1 MPHNLDF
8 SANNCNESE
17 AFFSN
22 CIILSYLT
30 RIKEFLRPF
39 SSERLNGSG
48 VSGGGK
54 GTLVS
59 FITVLMNTEMKGTL
73 SGEEQTAAEKRPP
86 SINGRHIFNKYG
98 RCIKSWNVTP
108 IKNGLVLIYRE
119 KYSFHLS
126 GILSPPG

>member
-8 SANNCNESE
+8 SANNCNESG

-48 VSGGGK
+48 VPGRGK

-98 RCIKSWNVTP
+98 R
-108 IKNGLVLIYRE
+108 IYQIMERNA
-119 KYSFHLS
+119 Y
-126 GILSPPG
+126 